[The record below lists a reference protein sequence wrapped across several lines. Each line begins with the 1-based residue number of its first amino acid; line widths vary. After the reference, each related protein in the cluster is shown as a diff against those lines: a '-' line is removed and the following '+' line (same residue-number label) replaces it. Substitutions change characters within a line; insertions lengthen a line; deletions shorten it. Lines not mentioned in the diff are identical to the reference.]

1 MIEIDVVRHRK
12 KFSIEVRIS
21 VEQTGITTLF
31 GSSGSGKSTLIEL
44 IAGLLRP
51 DTGRI
56 VVDGRVLFD
65 HERGIDLPP
74 EKRRL
79 GLVFQDARLFP
90 HLSVRANLVFGMRRL
105 RPQDRRL
112 AFDDVVD
119 LLGIGRLLARRPFQ
133 LSGGERQRVAIGRA
147 LLTSP
152 DLLLMDEPLASLDQ
166 PRKNEILP
174 FIRRLPDELA
184 MPVIYV
190 SHALEEVIRLSDRVV
205 VLADGRVRASGP
217 VEDILSRPDL
227 APLTGRFWAGAVLDA
242 QVAPGDPGYGLTELH
257 FPGGTLLVPRL
268 DHPAGTRVR
277 VRVRSRDISIA
288 LQPPVQSSV
297 LNAIPASV
305 VSVTEDDVAQA
316 DVVLDAGGSRLL
328 ARITHRSVAHLNL
341 VPGARVFALI
351 KAASVDRPSIQ
362 ATGLSDLP
370 PPETDH
376 A

>member
-1 MIEIDVVRHRK
+1 M
-12 KFSIEVRIS
+12 
-21 VEQTGITTLF
+21 
-31 GSSGSGKSTLIEL
+31 
-44 IAGLLRP
+44 
-51 DTGRI
+51 
-56 VVDGRVLFD
+56 
-65 HERGIDLPP
+65 
-74 EKRRL
+74 
-79 GLVFQDARLFP
+79 
-90 HLSVRANLVFGMRRL
+90 
-105 RPQDRRL
+105 
-112 AFDDVVD
+112 
-119 LLGIGRLLARRPFQ
+119 
-133 LSGGERQRVAIGRA
+133 
-147 LLTSP
+147 
-152 DLLLMDEPLASLDQ
+152 
-166 PRKNEILP
+166 
-174 FIRRLPDELA
+174 
-184 MPVIYV
+184 
-190 SHALEEVIRLSDRVV
+190 
-205 VLADGRVRASGP
+205 
-217 VEDILSRPDL
+217 
-227 APLTGRFWAGAVLDA
+227 LDA

>member
-12 KFSIEVRIS
+12 KFSIEVSIS

-133 LSGGERQRVAIGRA
+133 
-147 LLTSP
+147 
-152 DLLLMDEPLASLDQ
+152 
-166 PRKNEILP
+166 
-174 FIRRLPDELA
+174 
-184 MPVIYV
+184 
-190 SHALEEVIRLSDRVV
+190 
-205 VLADGRVRASGP
+205 
-217 VEDILSRPDL
+217 
-227 APLTGRFWAGAVLDA
+227 
-242 QVAPGDPGYGLTELH
+242 
-257 FPGGTLLVPRL
+257 
-268 DHPAGTRVR
+268 
-277 VRVRSRDISIA
+277 
-288 LQPPVQSSV
+288 
-297 LNAIPASV
+297 
-305 VSVTEDDVAQA
+305 
-316 DVVLDAGGSRLL
+316 
-328 ARITHRSVAHLNL
+328 
-341 VPGARVFALI
+341 
-351 KAASVDRPSIQ
+351 
-362 ATGLSDLP
+362 
-370 PPETDH
+370 
-376 A
+376 